1 MTALRWRIYLGT
13 RLVAA
18 LPGRDFPDANSAVA
32 HVRQIGAYAQARLI
46 CKRYGHG
53 PVETSTHDPH
63 DPQERA
69 A

>member
-18 LPGRDFPDANSAVA
+18 LPGRDFPNAERAVA
-32 HVRQIGAYAQARLI
+32 HVRQIGAYATARLI
-46 CKRYGHG
+46 CKRYGEG
-53 PVETSTHDPH
+53 PIETSTHDPLDH
-63 DPQERA
+63 EERA